1 MRSTRTRETSA
12 RGEVINL
19 RASQKQKALIDRAAE
34 TLGRSRSEFVLETA
48 CREAETVV
56 LDRRYFVVPEA
67 VFKEFTPCSTGRP
80 RIIRGC
86 GDCFRRSRRGR
97 NDRRARKALSGA

>member
-12 RGEVINL
+12 RGEVINV

-34 TLGRSRSEFVLETA
+34 TLGRSRSEFMLETA
-48 CREAETVV
+48 CREAETVL

-67 VFKEFTPCSTGRP
+67 VFKEFTAMLDRP
-80 RIIRGC
+80 TKDNPRL
-86 GDCFRRSRRGR
+86 RRLLQT
-97 NDRRARKALSGA
+97 KPPWEK